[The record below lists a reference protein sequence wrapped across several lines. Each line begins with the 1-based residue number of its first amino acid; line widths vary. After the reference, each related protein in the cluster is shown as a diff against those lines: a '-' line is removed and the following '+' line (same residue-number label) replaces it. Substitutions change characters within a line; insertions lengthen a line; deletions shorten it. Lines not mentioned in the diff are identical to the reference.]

1 MIKISELQHIP
12 IFSSASPD
20 TLRRICECA
29 SLKLYPRGSIL
40 FRERDEVQAFYFLS
54 KGIASLYKMNQA
66 HDNKVIFLCSAGSMI
81 NEVMICG
88 NSASISCRALTD
100 LKVIAIPKA
109 RFRQLLAEDA
119 GLSEAVMCSMAMK
132 IRKLYRQMKNTT
144 NTFTLE
150 KQIAA
155 KLWKLSRDYGIVRD
169 GGVEIDFDLSIS
181 FLAEMV
187 GAKRETVSRQ
197 VKALT
202 NRGLIDV
209 HKKRFFIKDRERL
222 KNFIHET

>member
-1 MIKISELQHIP
+1 MRKREILFQ
-12 IFSSASPD
+12 
-20 TLRRICECA
+20 RN
-29 SLKLYPRGSIL
+29 IL
-40 FRERDEVQAFYFLS
+40 FRERDEVQTFYFLS

-66 HDNKVIFLCSAGSMI
+66 NDCKVIT
-81 NEVMICG
+81 V
-88 NSASISCRALTD
+88 
-100 LKVIAIPKA
+100 PKA
-109 RFRQLLAEDA
+109 QFRQLLAGDA
-119 GLSEAVMCSMAMK
+119 GFSEAVMCPMAMK

-202 NRGLIDV
+202 NRGLIEV
-209 HKKRFFIKDRERL
+209 HKKRFFIKDRELL